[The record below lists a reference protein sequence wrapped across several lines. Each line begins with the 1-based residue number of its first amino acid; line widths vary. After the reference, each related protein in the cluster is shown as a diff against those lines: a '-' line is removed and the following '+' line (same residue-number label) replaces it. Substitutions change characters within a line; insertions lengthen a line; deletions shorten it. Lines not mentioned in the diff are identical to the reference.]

1 MEDAPTPRVVPA
13 CVRKLI
19 ESVGLGNL
27 TSTAGVRVVGGGDE
41 LSPVEAG
48 KVLGISASTVR
59 RYEAK
64 GWLKLKR
71 RLPSGHRRYSRD
83 EVAELK
89 RKIDAGELHD
99 NGPSE

>member
-1 MEDAPTPRVVPA
+1 MEDVPTPRVVPA
-13 CVRKLI
+13 CMRKLI
-19 ESVGLGNL
+19 ESVGLSNL
-27 TSTAGVRVVGGGDE
+27 TGTTGVRVVGNGDE
-41 LSPVEAG
+41 LSPTEAG

-83 EVAELK
+83 EVVELK

-99 NGPSE
+99 DGPSE